1 MKCEVRGWNLS
12 YECLTSYN
20 ARERLWQEKNN
31 DTPFWN
37 ELQKKSLIDLRPTDD
52 EVVSEDAMPCVN
64 MDEEDGPDDSDI
76 MPAEVVADIVGKQPQ
91 RCLIR
96 QADGGGLS
104 SAADTDSNALLDV
117 AVEVPAEEKGRGKR
131 KKKENQLYAGWWRH
145 EAKDGTDMPGEPGMD
160 ISI

>member
-1 MKCEVRGWNLS
+1 VKCEVRGWNLS

-20 ARERLWQEKNN
+20 ARERLRQEKNN

-76 MPAEVVADIVGKQPQ
+76 MPAEVVADIVGK
-91 RCLIR
+91 
-96 QADGGGLS
+96 
-104 SAADTDSNALLDV
+104 
-117 AVEVPAEEKGRGKR
+117 
-131 KKKENQLYAGWWRH
+131 
-145 EAKDGTDMPGEPGMD
+145 
-160 ISI
+160 